1 MKASSKTTCITG
13 QEPTHFQMEQSTS
26 DHSMKTSTFEAEVF
40 SVSSDLIRYEV
51 NMKFTQHGRMFP
63 LLPLKVAVANWD
75 CRSQLYPSHQ
85 ISQKPGIWS
94 QSTVSRWLLQTA
106 TCFCVTSLGRV
117 KRNRIFQAPFRVFSS
132 CLPTDTCRNTAQFC
146 TDSLWRFFLLIFEV
160 KYKFHRDEKKA
171 ELYFCHSEWSILVP
185 LLLNINWANL
195 NKGVL
200 NCKDTISFP
209 KTRNLSP
216 LHNPQNRFNEKNN
229 CRNSHENV
237 HVYSPWLTSPSN
249 LLGLI

>member
-1 MKASSKTTCITG
+1 MKSTWSSPSIGVCFPCSHWNLHWLPEIAD
-13 QEPTHFQMEQSTS
+13 PSYIH
-26 DHSMKTSTFEAEVF
+26 
-40 SVSSDLIRYEV
+40 LIRPV
-51 NMKFTQHGRMFP
+51 KSRGFDP
-63 LLPLKVAVANWD
+63 
-75 CRSQLYPSHQ
+75 SQQ
-85 ISQKPGIWS
+85 F
-94 QSTVSRWLLQTA
+94 SRWLLQTP

-132 CLPTDTCRNTAQFC
+132 CLPTDTCRNMAQFC

-200 NCKDTISFP
+200 NCKDTISYP
-209 KTRNLSP
+209 KTRNLYP

-237 HVYSPWLTSPSN
+237 HVYSPWMTSPSN